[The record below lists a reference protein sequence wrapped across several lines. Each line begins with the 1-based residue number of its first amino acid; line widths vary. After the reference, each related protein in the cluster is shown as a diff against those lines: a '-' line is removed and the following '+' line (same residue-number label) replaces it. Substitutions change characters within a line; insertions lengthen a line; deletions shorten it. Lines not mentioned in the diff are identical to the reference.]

1 MDAQEKI
8 TLTHT
13 IPFDEC
19 INMAADITDLRLPL
33 IRQYLYAVSHTLL
46 KDFENRSL
54 EEIAED
60 MRIVSGLQDSIKPL
74 NVGLLFFNENPEKY
88 FPNSRI
94 EVVNIPYSDER
105 TFTGPLDQQ
114 LRVVLRYIK
123 NNVIAEWVYKI
134 EGESETLRYKNYQRN
149 SVKPLASAIGI

>member
-1 MDAQEKI
+1 
-8 TLTHT
+8 
-13 IPFDEC
+13 
-19 INMAADITDLRLPL
+19 
-33 IRQYLYAVSHTLL
+33 
-46 KDFENRSL
+46 
-54 EEIAED
+54 

-114 LRVVLRYIK
+114 LRDVLRYIK

-149 SVKPLASAIGI
+149 SVKPLASAMGI